1 MNPTLRTSSAALL
14 SRALLT
20 RAVLTRVLDV
30 RTLAVSAA
38 LVFSFAAPAAVS
50 AQESTRMPPADDY
63 ETTRAMG
70 MGLGA
75 RASAASTSALASNPA
90 NLALGRLYHVETAVG
105 YVPQHTNFTFG
116 ASVLDSFSAPVAL
129 GVQYRYLLGNGQ
141 YGHSGMDGR
150 AGLAYAFSDA
160 FSIGVAGRYHT
171 FQREGQQEGDT
182 RGPYAEGVNIDASL
196 RLTPVAG
203 LHIAAIG
210 QNLIEYGTP
219 YVARLVGGSVSY
231 TFENVLTLAIDGFAD
246 LSTFRDA
253 AGNMRPEML
262 LGGAAEVFTGEV
274 PIRAG
279 YFYDSGRGIHYITAG
294 VGYVTPDFGIDVGWR
309 QQIVGDDDTWVTLSF
324 RYFVH

>member
-1 MNPTLRTSSAALL
+1 MDTTLPSTPRAPGGSVLALFALL
-14 SRALLT
+14 ALPSVASLPCV
-20 RAVLTRVLDV
+20 A
-30 RTLAVSAA
+30 
-38 LVFSFAAPAAVS
+38 S
-50 AQESTRMPPADDY
+50 AQESTTVPPADDY
-63 ETTRAMG
+63 ESTRAMA

-75 RASAASTSALASNPA
+75 RASAASTAALGTNPA
-90 NLALGRLYHVETAVG
+90 NLALGRLYHVETVVG

-116 ASVLDSFSAPVAL
+116 AGVVDGFSSPVAL
-129 GVQYRYLLGNGQ
+129 GVQYRYILGNGQ

-150 AGLAYAFSDA
+150 VGLAYAFSEA
-160 FSIGVAGRYHT
+160 FSIGVSGRYHS

-182 RGPYAEGVNIDASL
+182 RGPYAEGVNVDASL
-196 RLTPVAG
+196 RLTPVPG

-210 QNLIEYGTP
+210 QNLIDYGTP
-219 YVARLVGGSVSY
+219 YIARLVGGSISY
-231 TFENVLTLAIDGFAD
+231 TFENVLTLAVDGFAD
-246 LSTFRDA
+246 LSTFRDV

-294 VGYVTPDFGIDVGWR
+294 VGYVRPEFGIDLGWR
-309 QQIVGDDDTWVTLSF
+309 QQVVGDDDTWVTLSF